1 MVRSNNHH
9 FQHAGV
15 KNCDHADAGIACENR
30 RPTNP
35 SFKFTLAV
43 TEFEVAAPQALAT
56 DEILRFRIDGRVAN
70 AIAGNSHV
78 DVEKKKKADGKR
90 VSMNDCF
97 FQFE

>member
-1 MVRSNNHH
+1 
-9 FQHAGV
+9 
-15 KNCDHADAGIACENR
+15 
-30 RPTNP
+30 
-35 SFKFTLAV
+35 
-43 TEFEVAAPQALAT
+43 LAT

-90 VSMNDCF
+90 VSLNDCF